1 MLLYLGERD
10 IGIDGFEGGEL
21 MLRVL
26 KWSAR
31 IESSS
36 RMRTTERWQEPNMM
50 DGFFASY

>member
-10 IGIDGFEGGEL
+10 IGIDGFEGGGL

-31 IESSS
+31 TEPPA
-36 RMRTTERWQEPNMM
+36 RMRTTERVKGPNMM
-50 DGFFASY
+50 DGSFVSC